1 MEGSQQNHTC
11 YMYATDPR
19 LALTPWTFDEGFYP
33 EVREWLRPTDNSN
46 RWDVLPCCCA
56 LLLLV
61 THGCPVFVPHSNSH
75 VRWPERGMLELSV
88 CLPQAIHGMDINET
102 MLATDWDYPMFLI
115 MSPPVCLPQ
124 AIPPIVGERAE
135 DWVTLRVNVPP
146 GLCSGEIAK
155 VDIHSCGGCAA
166 NPWGHFTHF
175 THFAHFTPSK
185 LCTVAGIAVCVRPHV
200 HAT

>member
-1 MEGSQQNHTC
+1 
-11 YMYATDPR
+11 
-19 LALTPWTFDEGFYP
+19 
-33 EVREWLRPTDNSN
+33 
-46 RWDVLPCCCA
+46 
-56 LLLLV
+56 
-61 THGCPVFVPHSNSH
+61 
-75 VRWPERGMLELSV
+75 
-88 CLPQAIHGMDINET
+88 
-102 MLATDWDYPMFLI
+102 MFLI
-115 MSPPVCLPQ
+115 VSPPVCLPQ